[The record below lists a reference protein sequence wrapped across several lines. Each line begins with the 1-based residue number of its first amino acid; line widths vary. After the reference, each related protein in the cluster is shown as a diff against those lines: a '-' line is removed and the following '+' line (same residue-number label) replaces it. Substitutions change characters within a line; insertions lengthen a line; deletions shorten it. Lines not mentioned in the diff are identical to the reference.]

1 MQKDHAKE
9 RVERLKRDD
18 LAMYLLN
25 KSCYAAFE
33 RGRATYIRDGY
44 ENVGCSF
51 DNVKSFFEALWD
63 DEVFR
68 HEWIAQTN
76 VYVANNYIYKYR
88 PHWTELILNMVM
100 KKVT

>member
-1 MQKDHAKE
+1 
-9 RVERLKRDD
+9 
-18 LAMYLLN
+18 MYLLN

-88 PHWTELILNMVM
+88 PTLDRIDPEHGYEKGNIRMLPQWINVS
-100 KKVT
+100 KGYSKRVI